1 MAIVWLVIDA
11 ARGFVFLGGNDGA
24 LGLVDCPPLALVRRP
39 VAQLLT
45 TDFLRAF
52 DFSSIVALATL
63 GVGQLL
69 AGNGGEAGATV
80 EAVRRVIG
88 GDDGV
93 ADSDK
98 LEHRVLR
105 VRPLVNRPSGEADAA
120 LLGLIIV
127 VDVVVG
133 QQTDLEVVNQVLV
146 GAVYLGNPG

>member
-1 MAIVWLVIDA
+1 MIDA

-39 VAQLLT
+39 VAQLLA